1 MSDVV
6 NLLEVWLSELE
17 QKGLGTLFKT
27 PAGGREIEEWGG
39 RGHLRVGTG
48 TWQRVGSVGMVCL
61 TSLRENQ

>member
-1 MSDVV
+1 M
-6 NLLEVWLSELE
+6 
-17 QKGLGTLFKT
+17 GTLFKT